1 MASEVE
7 ALLAQAQASL
17 DALEVEAALE
27 MCTRA
32 CSLEPTNAVALA
44 MLGEVNLQAG
54 FTERAH
60 AALQRSVELEP
71 EGGGSRFM
79 SLGQLSE
86 GAAALKWFERGLTAL
101 RAERAEAEGRSGER
115 SELQRQWLA
124 ATHAL
129 ASGLCAAAEVYL
141 TDACDE
147 DGAEERCEALAT
159 EAVGLVSSL
168 EEQAGLAEPYVTL
181 ASVRLSQQRPADA
194 EPLLLSAL
202 EIFARPDEAAAG
214 SQSGSGA
221 GPNAGVDLRASVAK
235 MLMEVGRA
243 PEAHELMLALR
254 LEDDESLELAYLCG
268 CAAVQTGELE
278 SAVLEL
284 GGAIAFARSE
294 RCPEDERGWLPELEE
309 LLADAKA
316 AAAAAAPAA
325 AAKA

>member
-7 ALLAQAQASL
+7 ALLEQAQARL

-27 MCTRA
+27 MCVRA
-32 CSLEPTNAVALA
+32 CSLEPTNAAALA
-44 MLGEVNLQAG
+44 MLGDVSLQAG
-54 FTERAH
+54 DMERAR
-60 AALQRSVELEP
+60 AALQRSVDLMP
-71 EGGGSRFM
+71 EGGGARFM
-79 SLGQLSE
+79 TLGQLSE
-86 GAAALKWFERGLTAL
+86 GADALKLFERGLAAL

-147 DGAEERCEALAT
+147 DRAEERCEALAT

-168 EEQAGLAEPYVTL
+168 EEHAGLAEPYVTL

-202 EIFARPDEAAAG
+202 DVFARSAEAAAG
-214 SQSGSGA
+214 SQSGAGA

-243 PEAHELMLALR
+243 AEAHELMLALR

-268 CAAVQTGELE
+268 CAAVQAEEFE
-278 SAVLEL
+278 SATTDLSA
-284 GGAIAFARSE
+284 AIAFAKSE
-294 RCPEDERGWLPELEE
+294 RCPEDEREWLPELEG
-309 LLADAKA
+309 LLAEAK

-325 AAKA
+325 AA